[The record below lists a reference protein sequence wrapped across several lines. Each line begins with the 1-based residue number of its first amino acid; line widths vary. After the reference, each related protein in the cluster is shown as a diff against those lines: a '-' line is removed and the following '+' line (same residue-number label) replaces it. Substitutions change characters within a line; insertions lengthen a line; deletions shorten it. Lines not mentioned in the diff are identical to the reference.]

1 MMSLR
6 GVLRRGNLLR
16 RTKKVNFARGSV
28 LAFLC
33 VLREL
38 SEKKKME
45 QMLDSQTIC
54 FRFIRLEFT
63 NTRFFC
69 NEYAIVET

>member
-1 MMSLR
+1 L
-6 GVLRRGNLLR
+6 GVIRKEGA
-16 RTKKVNFARGSV
+16 TFAKKQFVAFFAFHS
-28 LAFLC
+28 
-33 VLREL
+33 EL